1 MEKVYKDNSYYNVVN
16 DIIYDNNFIKLD
28 NDKHHGISRLEHSQR
43 VSYYSYKITKF
54 LRLNYKD
61 TARGA
66 LLHDFYLNEDLT
78 EKQLKISAFVHAKKA
93 LENSDKYFYLSEL
106 EKDIIYKHMFP
117 LNITRIPKYME
128 SWIVSSVDKIVA
140 VYEFS
145 LSFKRICAL
154 KYEHAMILLLI
165 LMSQK

>member
-1 MEKVYKDNSYYNVVN
+1 MESYYNVVN

-66 LLHDFYLNEDLT
+66 LLQDFYLNEDLT

-128 SWIVSSVDKIVA
+128 SWIVSGVDKVSC
-140 VYEFS
+140 VYESLLS
-145 LSFKRICAL
+145 LSKLCKFKLR
-154 KYEHAMILLLI
+154 HAMVLSIFLLGRF
-165 LMSQK
+165 M